1 MKWQI
6 CLVLSLFL
14 LPALPAKAEGPE
26 GIWLN
31 EAGTLRIRISPCG
44 AAYCGSLVWLSDAR
58 TDDYN
63 PDAAK
68 RGQPLL
74 GLRVLSGMVPS
85 DSPNEWK
92 GSAYSPEDGR
102 TYAEVMTLE
111 GGGRLLTQGCVS
123 GGAICHSARWAKIN

>member
-6 CLVLSLFL
+6 YLVLSWLLLFT
-14 LPALPAKAEGPE
+14 LPAGAEGPE
-26 GIWLN
+26 GIWQN
-31 EAGTLRIRISPCG
+31 EAGTLRLRISPCG
-44 AAYCGSLVWLSDAR
+44 AAFCGSLVWLREPR

-74 GLRVLSGMVPS
+74 GLRLLSGMAPS
-85 DSPNEWK
+85 GTANEWK

-111 GGGRLLTQGCVS
+111 GGRLLTQGCVS
-123 GGAICHSARWAKIN
+123 GGAICHSSKWTKIY